1 MLSPKTLSLPL
12 PLLFYLAAICLC
24 SVHCSKQ
31 QAAEEEAAPATAA
44 VEKPAVPAAPAKPKT
59 PGVSDTEVVIGVTNP
74 LSGPAAG
81 WGVPITGGMQ
91 AWVDELNDKG
101 GIHGRKL
108 KLIIKDDG
116 YNPARALS
124 NLQEM
129 KDQVLAIAG
138 QLGSAPSAAC
148 KDFYPENKIP
158 LIHGYANVDI
168 YAKQPKEKQKY
179 YFIAYPDYENENEY
193 FTKYAVEKLKAK
205 KIAHFYQNDDYGM
218 GANAGIKKALAAL
231 AGQAELV
238 AEVPYEA
245 TERAFN
251 THALKLKQS
260 QADTVIITTMMS
272 AAALISKELA
282 KIDYKPTVVGN
293 FTVGDPI
300 MFAIAGDAWE
310 GTYVSVP
317 GHIGTPGADEAADKV
332 AAVLTGRNEKL
343 KGKEMLA
350 LFGAATIMH
359 LSEGMKNAGKDLTR
373 ESLIAGMEKIK
384 DFKPEGM
391 GAPVTYSAERHHG
404 VNSIRPCQAKDKKLN
419 PLGDYVVFA
428 PKF

>member
-1 MLSPKTLSLPL
+1 MLSPNKLSLPL
-12 PLLFYLAAICLC
+12 PWFVAAVCLASACC
-24 SVHCSKQ
+24 QK
-31 QAAEEEAAPATAA
+31 EEAAKQEAAPSAAA
-44 VEKPAVPAAPAKPKT
+44 VEKPAPAPKA
-59 PGVSDTEVVIGVTNP
+59 PGVTETEVVIGVTNP
-74 LSGPAAG
+74 LTGPAAG

-91 AWVDELNDKG
+91 AWADEINEKG

-108 KLIIKDDG
+108 KLIVKDDG

-129 KDQVLAIAG
+129 KDQVLAVAG

-179 YFIAYPDYENENEY
+179 YFIAYPDYEDENEY
-193 FTKYAVEKLKAK
+193 FTKYAINELKAK

-231 AGQAELV
+231 PGKAELV

-245 TERAFN
+245 TERSFS
-251 THALKLKQS
+251 THALKLKES
-260 QADTVIITTMMS
+260 KADTVIITTMMS
-272 AAALISKELA
+272 AAALITKELA
-282 KIDYKPTVVGN
+282 KIDYKPTVIGN

-300 MFAIAGDAWE
+300 MFKIAGDAWE

-317 GHIGTPGADEAADKV
+317 GLIGTPGADPAADKV
-332 AAVLTGRNEKL
+332 AAILTGRDEKL

-359 LSEGMKNAGKDLTR
+359 LAEGMKNAGKELNR
-373 ESLIAGMEKIK
+373 ESLIKGMEMIK
-384 DFKPEGM
+384 EFKPEGM
-391 GAPVTYSAERHHG
+391 GAPVTYSAERHQG
-404 VNSIRPCQAKDKKLN
+404 VNAIQPCQAKDGKLN
-419 PLGDYVVFA
+419 PLSDFVVFA

>member
-12 PLLFYLAAICLC
+12 PLRFCLAAICLS

-31 QAAEEEAAPATAA
+31 EAAKQEPAPGIAA
-44 VEKPAVPAAPAKPKT
+44 VEKPAEPAEPAEPKT

-91 AWVDELNDKG
+91 AWVSEINEKG

-129 KDQVLAIAG
+129 KDRVLAIAG

-179 YFIAYPDYENENEY
+179 YFIAYPDYENESEY
-193 FTKYAVEKLKAK
+193 FGKYAVEELKAK

-231 AGQAELV
+231 EGKAELV

-245 TERAFN
+245 TERAVN
-251 THALKLKQS
+251 THALKLKES
-260 QADTVIITTMMS
+260 KADTVIITTMMS
-272 AAALISKELA
+272 AAALITKEMV
-282 KIDYKPTVVGN
+282 KIDYRPTMVGS
-293 FTVGDPI
+293 FTLGDPI
-300 MFAIAGDAWE
+300 MFAIAGEAWE

-317 GHIGTPGADEAADKV
+317 GHIGTPGADPAADKV
-332 AAVLTGRNEKL
+332 SAILNGRNEKL

-359 LSEGMKNAGKDLTR
+359 LAEGMKNAGKELTR
-373 ESLIAGMEKIK
+373 ESLIAGMEKIEN
-384 DFKPEGM
+384 FQPEGM

-404 VNSIRPCQAKDKKLN
+404 VNAVRPCQAKDKKLN
-419 PLGDYVVFA
+419 PLGDHVVFA